1 MYIGET
7 EKAIIEIADCT
18 IPDMERIAQIS
29 DLHEIVIDAAAEAA
43 RTVAR
48 IEEALRAAITSA
60 RRDLDAAEAA
70 LNARTAINERGILQG
85 TATEIDI
92 LAARRHDAYA
102 RLTVACRTATALPA
116 PSPTT

>member
-1 MYIGET
+1 MYIEEGET
-7 EKAIIEIADCT
+7 AITESAGCR
-18 IPDMERIAQIS
+18 IPDIERIAGIS
-29 DLHEIVIDAAAEAA
+29 DLHAIVIAGAAEAA

-48 IEEALRAAITSA
+48 IEEALRAAIATA

-85 TATEIDI
+85 TATEIDT

-102 RLTVACRTATALPA
+102 RLTAACRTAAALPA
-116 PSPTT
+116 PAPTT